1 MQDNL
6 PVRDSVEAFP
16 KRPELSSTPATV
28 MARNDVAPQQQVS
41 IRLESSKAIIEL
53 TQIPFCMHG
62 LHVQV
67 LSSPFQAFNAPADQ
81 QNHGVAAGVRAPV
94 ILEPGTM
101 GLLHEKPVGKPVVVP
116 VRAPSLVQQLQRQG
130 SKAFDFAV
138 KAKELGTEFGKHA
151 VFDAIGV
158 APYAKASKWIGDYLS
173 LFGYAFWV
181 IFLAIFTYFW
191 VTNFRNM

>member
-1 MQDNL
+1 MDAQEPILQDL
-6 PVRDSVEAFP
+6 SGAKVLRGSAEAVP
-16 KRPELSSTPATV
+16 PATDY
-28 MARNDVAPQQQVS
+28 ARNIAPSHQVS
-41 IRLESSKAIIEL
+41 RVSSGISFYHGFNPFMHVKA
-53 TQIPFCMHG
+53 Q
-62 LHVQV
+62 
-67 LSSPFQAFNAPADQ
+67 SPFQVIHGTNQPAWP
-81 QNHGVAAGVRAPV
+81 AA
-94 ILEPGTM
+94 E
-101 GLLHEKPVGKPVVVP
+101 KPVVVP
-116 VRAPSLVQQLQRQG
+116 MRAPSLVQQLQRQG

-158 APYAKASKWIGDYLS
+158 APCAKASKWIGDYLS